1 MDLNSIKEKLYNM
14 GNKKLFQN
22 LLIVCLV
29 AAIVVISADTFF
41 SNNKPS
47 RNSIE
52 ETDIQ
57 FNIQTDSAVTYEEQL
72 EKKLKGIL
80 EQISG
85 VGEVSVMVTL
95 NTGREVIPATNTI
108 ETSSETNERDGDGG
122 TRTVT
127 QNSVDRKIVLKNN
140 VSVEDQP
147 LIVKE
152 VMPEVK
158 GVIVVAQG
166 AERVEV
172 AARLT
177 EAVQTVLGIPAFRV
191 KVYPK

>member
-1 MDLNSIKEKLYNM
+1 MDLNWVKEKLYNM

-29 AAIVVISADTFF
+29 AAIIVISADTFF
-41 SNNKPS
+41 SNNKSS

-152 VMPEVK
+152 VMPEIK

-177 EAVQTVLGIPAFRV
+177 EAVQTVLGMPAFRV

>member
-29 AAIVVISADTFF
+29 AAIIVISADTFF
-41 SNNKPS
+41 SNNKSS